1 MFDQVELEKLRKVF
15 VTDLAGTL
23 MRAMRLCEDWR
34 TEDSDLGYVSTGRV
48 GSGKGATIAM
58 AVAQV
63 WKSSKFT
70 IERSPGKTPGTV
82 IFRLSGPFT
91 ARDMHGAL
99 SPDALRNTFEAE
111 EVDDPHALPIH
122 PLHIFDLTEVP
133 YMDSAG
139 LGLIVSHYV
148 RCQDRGVRLV
158 VAGVSPRVVQL
169 FEMTKVDGFF
179 PRIATVEEADRP

>member
-1 MFDQVELEKLRKVF
+1 
-15 VTDLAGTL
+15 
-23 MRAMRLCEDWR
+23 
-34 TEDSDLGYVSTGRV
+34 
-48 GSGKGATIAM
+48 M

-70 IERSPGKTPGTV
+70 IERNQGKTPGTV

-99 SPDALRNTFEAE
+99 SPNALRNAFESE
-111 EVDDPHALPIH
+111 EGNDPHALPIRA
-122 PLHIFDLTEVP
+122 LHILDLTEVP

-148 RCQDRGVRLV
+148 RCQGRGVRLV
-158 VAGVSPRVVQL
+158 VAGVSPRVLQL
-169 FEMTKVDGFF
+169 FEMTTVDKFF
-179 PRIATVEEADRP
+179 PRIATVEEADRL

>member
-1 MFDQVELEKLRKVF
+1 
-15 VTDLAGTL
+15 
-23 MRAMRLCEDWR
+23 
-34 TEDSDLGYVSTGRV
+34 
-48 GSGKGATIAM
+48 M

-70 IERSPGKTPGTV
+70 IERSQGKTPGTV

-111 EVDDPHALPIH
+111 EGGEQQA
-122 PLHIFDLTEVP
+122 LHILDLTDVP

-139 LGLIVSHYV
+139 LGLIASHYV
-148 RCQDRGVRLV
+148 RCQARGVQLV
-158 VAGVSPRVVQL
+158 VAGASARVVQL
-169 FEMTKVDGFF
+169 FELTKTDQFF
-179 PRIATVEEADRP
+179 PRVDTVEEADKA

>member
-1 MFDQVELEKLRKVF
+1 
-15 VTDLAGTL
+15 
-23 MRAMRLCEDWR
+23 
-34 TEDSDLGYVSTGRV
+34 VSTRAFPIE
-48 GSGKGATIAM
+48 KGATIPM

-70 IERSPGKTPGTV
+70 IERNQGKTAGTI

-99 SPDALRNTFEAE
+99 SPNELRNTFEGE
-111 EVDDPHALPIH
+111 ESNDRHAL
-122 PLHIFDLTEVP
+122 HILDLTEVP

-148 RCQDRGVRLV
+148 RCQGRGVRLIL
-158 VAGVSPRVVQL
+158 AGVSPRVVQL
-169 FEMTKVDGFF
+169 LEMTTVDKFF
-179 PRIATVEEADRP
+179 PRVATVDEADRV

>member
-1 MFDQVELEKLRKVF
+1 M
-15 VTDLAGTL
+15 
-23 MRAMRLCEDWR
+23 
-34 TEDSDLGYVSTGRV
+34 
-48 GSGKGATIAM
+48 IPM

-70 IERSPGKTPGTV
+70 IERNQGKTPGTV

-99 SPDALRNTFEAE
+99 SPNELRNTFEAE
-111 EVDDPHALPIH
+111 EASERHALH
-122 PLHIFDLTEVP
+122 VLDLTGVP

-148 RCQDRGVRLV
+148 RCQGRGVRLIL
-158 VAGVSPRVVQL
+158 AGVNPRVVQL
-169 FEMTKVDGFF
+169 LEMTTVDKFF
-179 PRIATVEEADRP
+179 PRVATVEEADRP

>member
-1 MFDQVELEKLRKVF
+1 
-15 VTDLAGTL
+15 
-23 MRAMRLCEDWR
+23 
-34 TEDSDLGYVSTGRV
+34 
-48 GSGKGATIAM
+48 M

-70 IERSPGKTPGTV
+70 IERTQGKTPGTV

-99 SPDALRNTFEAE
+99 SPNELRNTFESE
-111 EVDDPHALPIH
+111 EDNDPHALPIH
-122 PLHIFDLTEVP
+122 ALHILDLTEVP

-148 RCQDRGVRLV
+148 RCQGRGVRLV
-158 VAGVSPRVVQL
+158 AAGVSPRVLQL
-169 FEMTKVDGFF
+169 FEMTKVDEFF
-179 PRIATVEEADRP
+179 PRIATVEEADRL

>member
-1 MFDQVELEKLRKVF
+1 
-15 VTDLAGTL
+15 
-23 MRAMRLCEDWR
+23 
-34 TEDSDLGYVSTGRV
+34 
-48 GSGKGATIAM
+48 M

-70 IERSPGKTPGTV
+70 IERHQGKTPGTV

-99 SPDALRNTFEAE
+99 SPDALRNTFESE
-111 EVDDPHALPIH
+111 EDNDPHV
-122 PLHIFDLTEVP
+122 LHILDLKEVP

-148 RCQDRGVRLV
+148 RCQGRGVRLV
-158 VAGVSPRVVQL
+158 AAGVSPRVLQL
-169 FEMTKVDGFF
+169 LEMTKVDEFF
-179 PRIATVEEADRP
+179 PRIATVEEADRV

>member
-1 MFDQVELEKLRKVF
+1 
-15 VTDLAGTL
+15 
-23 MRAMRLCEDWR
+23 
-34 TEDSDLGYVSTGRV
+34 
-48 GSGKGATIAM
+48 M

-70 IERSPGKTPGTV
+70 IERNQGKTPGTV

-99 SPDALRNTFEAE
+99 SPNELRNTFESDE
-111 EVDDPHALPIH
+111 DNDPHALPIH
-122 PLHIFDLTEVP
+122 ALHILDLTEVP

-148 RCQDRGVRLV
+148 RCQGRGVRLV
-158 VAGVSPRVVQL
+158 AARSEPTRASTVRDDQGR
-169 FEMTKVDGFF
+169 
-179 PRIATVEEADRP
+179 RILSEDRYGRR

>member
-1 MFDQVELEKLRKVF
+1 
-15 VTDLAGTL
+15 
-23 MRAMRLCEDWR
+23 
-34 TEDSDLGYVSTGRV
+34 
-48 GSGKGATIAM
+48 M

-63 WKSSKFT
+63 WKSSRFT
-70 IERSPGKTPGTV
+70 IERNQGKTPGTV

-91 ARDMHGAL
+91 ARDMYGAL
-99 SPDALRNTFEAE
+99 SPDAIRNTFEAE
-111 EVDDPHALPIH
+111 EVDDPQALPIH

-148 RCQDRGVRLV
+148 RCQGRGVRLV

-169 FEMTKVDGFF
+169 FEMTKVDGLF
-179 PRIATVEEADRP
+179 PRIGAVEEADGV

>member
-1 MFDQVELEKLRKVF
+1 MPTGLDIEK
-15 VTDLAGTL
+15 GG
-23 MRAMRLCEDWR
+23 M
-34 TEDSDLGYVSTGRV
+34 
-48 GSGKGATIAM
+48 IAM

-70 IERSPGKTPGTV
+70 IERNQGKTPGTV

-99 SPDALRNTFEAE
+99 SPNALRNTFEAE
-111 EVDDPHALPIH
+111 DGNHPHAL
-122 PLHIFDLTEVP
+122 HILDLTEVP

-148 RCQDRGVRLV
+148 RCHGRGVRLV
-158 VAGVSPRVVQL
+158 AAGVSPRVLQL
-169 FEMTKVDGFF
+169 LEMTKVDGFI
-179 PRIATVEEADRP
+179 PRIGTVEEADRP

>member
-1 MFDQVELEKLRKVF
+1 
-15 VTDLAGTL
+15 
-23 MRAMRLCEDWR
+23 
-34 TEDSDLGYVSTGRV
+34 
-48 GSGKGATIAM
+48 M

-70 IERSPGKTPGTV
+70 IERNQGRTPGTV
-82 IFRLSGPFT
+82 IFRLSGAFT

-111 EVDDPHALPIH
+111 KGDEPQT
-122 PLHIFDLTEVP
+122 LHILDLTDVP

-158 VAGVSPRVVQL
+158 VAGVRHRVVQL
-169 FEMTKVDGFF
+169 WEMTKVDVFF